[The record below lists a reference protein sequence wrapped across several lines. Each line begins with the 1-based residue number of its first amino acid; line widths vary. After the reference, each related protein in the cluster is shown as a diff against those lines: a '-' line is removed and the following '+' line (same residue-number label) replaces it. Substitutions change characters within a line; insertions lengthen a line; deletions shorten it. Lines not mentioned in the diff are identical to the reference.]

1 MRAAAVTTQD
11 QLGAGRPSK
20 PVLGS
25 SKVQV
30 VRFPWFADAVQ
41 RYLSQRYGDKGG
53 VRGGLEVPTTLDPEM
68 QTQAES
74 ALAKTLNRPDDPYA
88 SLVSVDPRTGYVT
101 AIVGGRDYKTEKFNI
116 AIQGRRQPGSSFKPF
131 VLVAALE
138 SGLTPGLTLPGP
150 ASICLP
156 GWKPDCH
163 VTNFDNESF
172 GQTAVETATISSVNT
187 FYAQLV
193 LRVGPA
199 RVVDAARRMGIPGP
213 AWLPG
218 RSGCR
223 QTASDHCPTQLEAL
237 PSIALG
243 SEEVTPLEMASAYAT
258 LAAAGTYR
266 PPQLVSRVTD
276 PAGQILASRPP
287 APVHAISPP

>member
-41 RYLSQRYGDKGG
+41 RYLSQRYGDRA
-53 VRGGLEVPTTLDPEM
+53 VFSGGLEVTTTVDPAM

-74 ALAKTLNRPDDPYA
+74 VLAKTLNRPDDPYA

-101 AIVGGRDYKTEKFNI
+101 AIVGGRDYNTEKFNI

-138 SGLTPGLTLPGP
+138 NGVTPSSTFSGPST
-150 ASICLP
+150 ICLAA
-156 GWKPDCH
+156 WKPD
-163 VTNFDNESF
+163 
-172 GQTAVETATISSVNT
+172 
-187 FYAQLV
+187 
-193 LRVGPA
+193 
-199 RVVDAARRMGIPGP
+199 
-213 AWLPG
+213 
-218 RSGCR
+218 
-223 QTASDHCPTQLEAL
+223 
-237 PSIALG
+237 
-243 SEEVTPLEMASAYAT
+243 
-258 LAAAGTYR
+258 
-266 PPQLVSRVTD
+266 
-276 PAGQILASRPP
+276 
-287 APVHAISPP
+287 

>member
-41 RYLSQRYGDKGG
+41 RYLSQRYGDRA
-53 VRGGLEVPTTLDPEM
+53 VFSGGLEVTTTVDPAM

-74 ALAKTLNRPDDPYA
+74 VLATTLNRPDASYA
-88 SLVSVDPRTGYVT
+88 SRVSVDPRTGYVT
-101 AIVGGRDYKTEKFNI
+101 AIVGGRDYNTEKFNI

-156 GWKPDCH
+156 GRKTECH
-163 VTNFDNESF
+163 GTNVDNESF
-172 GQTAVETATISSVNT
+172 GQISLETATLLSVDT
-187 FYAQLV
+187 VYAQLV

-199 RVVDAARRMGIPGP
+199 KVVDAARRMGIPGP
-213 AWLPG
+213 AWLP
-218 RSGCR
+218 
-223 QTASDHCPTQLEAL
+223 
-237 PSIALG
+237 
-243 SEEVTPLEMASAYAT
+243 
-258 LAAAGTYR
+258 
-266 PPQLVSRVTD
+266 
-276 PAGQILASRPP
+276 
-287 APVHAISPP
+287 